1 MVPEPVRRGGTESER
16 ASSAEAAEDN
26 TGLLVYKFFV
36 SLNACVCVNVY
47 VLAQKKTSS

>member
-26 TGLLVYKFFV
+26 TGLLVYEV
-36 SLNACVCVNVY
+36 SPAPFSRPPQHLQPRQLGATN
-47 VLAQKKTSS
+47 